1 MCNKNLV
8 SCLGKDSVT
17 LRKTTGLLFE
27 SWVARVSPVGCVWE
41 GVMAAANSLAS
52 FWEFGRMKDALV
64 LSCTSQR
71 LWTEWTCQCGSWR
84 SSWGWLENCER
95 RNPSWISRK
104 FSWNSIVS
112 EDSDELCPYSVYKED
127 IDAAE
132 AATDKKVD
140 NILVHQLGKDIIE
153 SEIKDKFDKL
163 GVTSDCDPD
172 QNKKRVFW
180 WIWQCEHLRN

>member
-1 MCNKNLV
+1 MAAEEALEV
-8 SCLGKDSVT
+8 DWEIVREEIRLEYPGKD
-17 LRKTTGLLFE
+17 
-27 SWVARVSPVGCVWE
+27 
-41 GVMAAANSLAS
+41 ANLAEIAYS
-52 FWEFGRMKDALV
+52 FWRF
-64 LSCTSQR
+64 
-71 LWTEWTCQCGSWR
+71 
-84 SSWGWLENCER
+84 
-95 RNPSWISRK
+95 
-104 FSWNSIVS
+104 
-112 EDSDELCPYSVYKED
+112 CPYSVYKED